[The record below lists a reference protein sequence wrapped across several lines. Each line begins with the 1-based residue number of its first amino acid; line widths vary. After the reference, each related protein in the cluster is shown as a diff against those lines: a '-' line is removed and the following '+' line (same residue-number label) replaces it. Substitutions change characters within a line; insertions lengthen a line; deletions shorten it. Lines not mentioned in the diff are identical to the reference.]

1 MTSVPAKADPALPSL
16 RGRTIGVLSS
26 LLAGH
31 YFGMLVSS
39 VAVAVSRRGGR
50 TMAIQ
55 TQTTGPAN
63 PRRSRPGDPGRVGW
77 DMVDAFVV
85 IVNSVDRAYLEDLSL
100 AGKPL
105 VLLSHEEPG
114 LALPVVV
121 ADNTGGVRAA
131 IQHLLW
137 HGHRSIAFAGDLEQS
152 DIRQRYETYRT
163 TLRANGIDPDPA
175 LNYATGDN
183 LVHGGRIAGE
193 RMIDAGLPST
203 AVFAATD
210 HNAAGIMAVLKE
222 RGCSVPRPGHR
233 RLRRRPFGRNDQSRP
248 VHRAPAL

>member
-183 LVHGGRIAGE
+183 LVHGGRIAVAELSCRLFFSPEIRTSGVDSAVIGPLTIE
-193 RMIDAGLPST
+193 AQNPSP
-203 AVFAATD
+203 
-210 HNAAGIMAVLKE
+210 VLRDNHVQK
-222 RGCSVPRPGHR
+222 
-233 RLRRRPFGRNDQSRP
+233 RLAEDFLGKYPFP
-248 VHRAPAL
+248 